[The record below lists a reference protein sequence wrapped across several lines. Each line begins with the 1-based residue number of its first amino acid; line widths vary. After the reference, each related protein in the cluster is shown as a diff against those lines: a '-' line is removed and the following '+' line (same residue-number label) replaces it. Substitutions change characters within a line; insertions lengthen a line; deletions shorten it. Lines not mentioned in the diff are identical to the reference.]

1 MNRIIRLIFA
11 ALLFCGAAVP
21 LHGQVVTATLLGTV
35 TDNTGAVVPGATVTV
50 RNVGTDRTW
59 SHVTEGDGRY
69 REPLLPVGTYEI
81 RVELA
86 GFAPQVRRGVQLT
99 VGSEVTINFV
109 LSPASLQEDVIV
121 TGEAPVVQTSS
132 SEVGAL
138 VDQKQIQQLPL
149 NARDVQQLAILQP
162 GVQSQSAYN
171 GLYGANIS
179 VRGSR
184 PEQNRYLLNG
194 VDAGTTFG
202 TAPVSAANIIMG
214 VEGLQEFS
222 VLTSDY
228 SAAYG
233 TKQGGVINM
242 ITKAGTNNFRGSL
255 YEFHRNE
262 KFDSKNYFDQGDI
275 PPFQRDQFGASFG
288 GPIAR
293 GKTFFFANYE
303 QFRQRLGLSHVGI
316 VPDERARQ
324 GYLPDPDRPG
334 REIFVGVA
342 PQMQPYLALWPRGNG
357 RVLGDGTMEYF
368 SNPEQSIDERYFT
381 TRVDHAL
388 TSKDNFW
395 TVLTGD
401 WSESLTPEES
411 GSFGAHAA
419 RDKLI
424 WSAQNSHVFSNNL
437 VNSVRVGVNWNRYLD
452 ENDPLVDID
461 RAMYIGP
468 DPFLTP
474 SGHGQFPGIE
484 VGELSGLAGSGNG
497 PVWYDHLGIN
507 IDAEFNFTRGAHS
520 FQFGGTW
527 SRSMDDGSYVAEQA
541 RGETLFDTLEQFMRG
556 RASRVNIILPGS
568 YGESNFRSQ
577 LGSVY
582 VEDSWRASSRL
593 TVNLGV
599 RWEALLQMDE
609 ANGKVSNLRG
619 GPTDTAP
626 TIGNPILEAEK
637 NNFAPRFGFNWDV
650 FGDGR
655 TSVRGGGG
663 VFHNQISPFSLREL
677 TNNVPFT
684 TQVSILN
691 APWPNVFDAYS
702 PSTAPPDFG
711 AVEFQPKTPVL
722 YSYHLSVQRDLGKRT
737 AVTVSY
743 VGSQGRN
750 LPSGT
755 IVNNDFGNR
764 LVPQV
769 LDDGS
774 YFWPTGQR
782 RPNQNFGRIGYGQF
796 IYESSYNA
804 LQFSVERRVAEGLA
818 FTGNYTWSDCIDDV
832 SGELN
837 VAVQNTGAGTVLQY
851 ARDPKSGRGNCSFTS
866 VHSGNITTTWDLP
879 GRDLGGALGAVF
891 GGWRWSTIT
900 TLQSGLPFNIT
911 TGFNRSRQNVA
922 NNALGDRPNWAASCN
937 ADSVI
942 RGGVQ
947 QYFDPNC
954 FELPPPGFLGNVP
967 ARVLRGPGL
976 ITSDW
981 SFAKGFRFNGERR
994 LEIQAQI
1001 FNIFNR
1007 ANFAVP
1013 NGRNWINANTR
1024 NTQAGRITR
1033 TVTSSRQAQFG
1044 IKFLF

>member
-1 MNRIIRLIFA
+1 MVAMLLSGLA
-11 ALLFCGAAVP
+11 APVQ
-21 LHGQVVTATLLGTV
+21 GQVVTATILGTV
-35 TDNTGAVVPGATVTV
+35 TDDSGAVIPGATVII
-50 RNVGTDRTW
+50 RNMGTDRTR
-59 SHVTEGDGRY
+59 SVVTDGEGRY
-69 REPLLPVGTYEI
+69 REPQLPVGQYEI
-81 RVELA
+81 RVELQ
-86 GFAPQVRRGVQLT
+86 GFAAQVRRNVQLS
-99 VGSEVTINFV
+99 VGSEVVLNFV
-109 LSPASLQEDVIV
+109 VSPASLTEAVMV

-132 SEVGAL
+132 SSVGAL

-149 NARDVQQLAILQP
+149 NARDVQQLAVLQP

-194 VDAGTTFG
+194 IDSGTTFG

-242 ITKAGTNNFRGSL
+242 VTKAGTNSYRGSA

-262 KFDSKNYFDQGDI
+262 KFDTKNYFDQGEN
-275 PPFQRDQFGASFG
+275 PPFQRDQFGVSIG
-288 GPIAR
+288 GPIVR
-293 GKTFFFANYE
+293 NRVFFFTNYE
-303 QFRQRLGLSHVGI
+303 QFRQRLGLSHVGF
-316 VPDERARQ
+316 VPDERARL
-324 GYLPDPDRPG
+324 GFLPDPARPG
-334 REIFVGVA
+334 QEIFVGVA
-342 PQMQPYLALWPRGNG
+342 PQMQPYLALYPRGNG
-357 RVLGDGTMEYF
+357 AVLGDGVMEYF
-368 SNPEQSIDERYFT
+368 SNPEQEIDERYIT
-381 TRVDHAL
+381 ARIDYQLST
-388 TSKDNFW
+388 KDNFW

-401 WSESLTPEES
+401 WSESITPESS
-411 GSFGAHAA
+411 GAFGAHAA
-419 RDKLI
+419 RDKII
-424 WSAQNSHVFSNNL
+424 WSAQNSHTFTNNF

-452 ENDPLVDID
+452 ENDPLVDIA
-461 RAMYIGP
+461 REMYIGP

-474 SGHGQFPGIE
+474 TGHGQFPGID
-484 VGELSGLAGSGNG
+484 VGELSTLAGSGNG

-507 IDAEFNFTRGAHS
+507 LDAEFNYTRGAHS
-520 FQFGGTW
+520 WQFGGTW
-527 SRSMDDGSYVAEQA
+527 SRSADDGSYVAEQA
-541 RGETLFDTLEQFMRG
+541 RGETLFDTLGDFMRG

-568 YGESNFRSQ
+568 FGRSNFRSQ

-609 ANGKVSNLRG
+609 AEGKVANLRG
-619 GPTDTAP
+619 GPMDSAP
-626 TIGNPILEAEK
+626 TIGNPIIEAEK
-637 NNFAPRFGFNWDV
+637 TNFAPRFGFNWDV

-655 TSVRGGGG
+655 TSIRGGGG

-677 TNNVPFT
+677 TNNIPFT

-691 APWPNVFDAYS
+691 APWPNVYDAYS

-711 AVEFQPKTPVL
+711 AVEYKPKTPAL
-722 YSYHLSVQRDLGKRT
+722 YSYHVAVQRDLGART

-764 LVPQV
+764 LVPEV
-769 LDDGS
+769 LADGT
-774 YFWPTGQR
+774 YFWPAGQQ
-782 RPNQNFGRIGYGQF
+782 RPNPNFGRIGYGQF
-796 IYESSYNA
+796 IYESTYNA
-804 LQFSVERRVAEGLA
+804 LQLHVERRVGEGLA
-818 FTGNYTWSDCIDDV
+818 FTGNYTWADCIDDV

-879 GRDLGGALGAVF
+879 GQNLTGALGAVL

-900 TLQSGLPFNIT
+900 TMQGGLPFNIT

-922 NNALGDRPNWAASCN
+922 NNALGDRPNWASGCN
-937 ADSVI
+937 ADNVI
-942 RGGVQ
+942 QGGVT
-947 QYFDPNC
+947 QYFDPAC
-954 FELPPPGFLGNVP
+954 FELPAPGFLGNVP
-967 ARVLRGPGL
+967 ARELRGPGL

-981 SFAKGFRFNGERR
+981 SFAKGFRFNGDRR
-994 LEIQAQI
+994 LEVQAQI

-1013 NGRNWINANTR
+1013 NGRIWINANNR

-1044 IKFLF
+1044 IKLIF